1 MSRRAR
7 DGLAPGPARG
17 LLRRLGGAAS
27 RGLLVAGAMIAAS
40 CARPSSERSGGA
52 AGAIAA
58 LAENEAAPA
67 PGAPAARSSDEP
79 PAPPAPG
86 AGATGDA
93 QLERAAGD
101 AQLER
106 AAGDAHVARALQ
118 RSSLRAL
125 RLTGKLA
132 DGRFEAILAL
142 GAGVEGA
149 APREVKVKLA
159 PAQKKAPLAFRHPV
173 AFYRLARALGA
184 HVVPV
189 AAARRI
195 GIGELAAL
203 IGREP
208 NARKLLR
215 RFAVMND
222 GTVDALVLAP
232 APGPP
237 GPRWV
242 SSRRRSVRFDDAP
255 ELDVWARWARAPSP
269 ARGERTSI
277 LRDYLEVLAL
287 DYLAGNG
294 LRKEIVID
302 VSAGALSLEANASAF
317 PLHVKARE
325 LDRQLER
332 LVEAARFPRA
342 LRDALVRFG
351 PEMAAAALRPGGFED
366 ELVPPRAL
374 VELEERRQALLSLI
388 EVKIAHG
395 GEDAVL
401 SL

>member
-1 MSRRAR
+1 MSRGAP
-7 DGLAPGPARG
+7 DGLAPAPARG
-17 LLRRLGGAAS
+17 LLRRLGGAAA
-27 RGLLVAGAMIAAS
+27 RRLLVAATMMAAS
-40 CARPSSERSGGA
+40 CALPSSERSGRST
-52 AGAIAA
+52 GAIAA
-58 LAENEAAPA
+58 LAESDVAPA
-67 PGAPAARSSDEP
+67 KGASPARSSGEP
-79 PAPPAPG
+79 PAPRAPS
-86 AGATGDA
+86 AGT
-93 QLERAAGD
+93 
-101 AQLER
+101 
-106 AAGDAHVARALQ
+106 AGDAHVARALQ
-118 RSSLRAL
+118 RSPLRAL

-142 GAGVEGA
+142 GAGVEGVG
-149 APREVKVKLA
+149 PREVKVKLA

-173 AFYRLARALGA
+173 AFYRLARELGA
-184 HVVPV
+184 HVVPA

-195 GIGELAAL
+195 GVGELAAL

-215 RFAVMND
+215 RFSVMND

-242 SSRRRSVRFDDAP
+242 SSRRRSIRFDDAP
-255 ELDVWARWARAPSP
+255 ELDIWARWARSPSP
-269 ARGERTSI
+269 ARGERASI

-302 VSAGALSLEANASAF
+302 VSAGALSLEANTSAF
-317 PLHVKARE
+317 PLHVKAHE

-342 LRDALVRFG
+342 LRDALARFG
-351 PEMAAAALRPGGFED
+351 PEAAAAALRPGGIEE

-388 EVKIAHG
+388 AAKIADR